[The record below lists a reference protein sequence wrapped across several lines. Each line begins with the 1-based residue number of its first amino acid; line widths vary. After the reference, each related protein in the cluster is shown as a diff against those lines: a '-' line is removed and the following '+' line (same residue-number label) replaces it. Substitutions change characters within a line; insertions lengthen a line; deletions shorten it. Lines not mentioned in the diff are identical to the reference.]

1 MGWVREGVCALQGSQ
16 GDGAE
21 KLQNKIQEERK
32 EHGRKKKV
40 NGRKRVF
47 VRVRVCM
54 CVPAFLFVIGA
65 GVVVGV
71 CPGVAESPRPYS
83 LMCNEEGEIVL
94 EKRVRKGWGRN
105 TKSRSGGRL

>member
-1 MGWVREGVCALQGSQ
+1 VRFKAARTTELRNSKIKYKKKEKNMG
-16 GDGAE
+16 
-21 KLQNKIQEERK
+21 ER
-32 EHGRKKKV
+32 KKV

-54 CVPAFLFVIGA
+54 CVPAFLSVIGA
-65 GVVVGV
+65 GVVVEV

-105 TKSRSGGRL
+105 TKSGRGGRL